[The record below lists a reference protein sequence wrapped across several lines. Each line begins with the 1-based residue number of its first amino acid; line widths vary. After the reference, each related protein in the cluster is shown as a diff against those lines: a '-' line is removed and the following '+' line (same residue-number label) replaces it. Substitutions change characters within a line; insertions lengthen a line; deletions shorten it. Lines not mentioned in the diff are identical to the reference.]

1 MEFVKNNETPAV
13 KSNGGPSIELKAATP
28 STATDVKPAN
38 TAQAQGNG
46 PQPAAPEVK
55 APSKSDLHPLS
66 AAMQE
71 KWSKLSDSDLYG
83 VKSQQELAAIVE
95 TRYGI
100 AADLAKT
107 QVQAW
112 AQGRAF

>member
-1 MEFVKNNETPAV
+1 M
-13 KSNGGPSIELKAATP
+13 
-28 STATDVKPAN
+28 
-38 TAQAQGNG
+38 
-46 PQPAAPEVK
+46 K

-71 KWSKLSDSDLYG
+71 KWSKLSDSDLNG

-100 AADLAKT
+100 AADQAKT

-112 AQGRAF
+112 AQGRSF